1 MSRAQRVDL
10 EALERLDKEA
20 ARAPWVHGGSLV
32 RDCDSRI
39 IGEFENYVGT
49 AFVVHMRNRLGAII
63 AELKAGRALVN
74 DLEGAIVYTIEAEAS
89 RVLVRSA
96 LRGFREATK
105 VEG

>member
-1 MSRAQRVDL
+1 MSRVDL

-49 AFVVHMRNRLGAII
+49 AFVVHMRNALPAII
-63 AELKAGRALVN
+63 AELKAGRALAESVREWSRKKITR
-74 DLEGAIVYTIEAEAS
+74 DYHPMEQCLDVYDAYA
-89 RVLVRSA
+89 
-96 LRGFREATK
+96 K